1 MFLAFRC
8 TEKCEMNNAGS
19 IGVEFNNFFHYLY
32 FVFFT
37 DKKKTKKKKQDLRI
51 SEIRDNL

>member
-37 DKKKTKKKKQDLRI
+37 DKKKTRLKNI
-51 SEIRDNL
+51 